1 MQIQGFSPSKP
12 LIRQPAARP
21 AADAPHSSEPQDA
34 CQLGSVSAP
43 KPCLKSLMKQ
53 GLTTRIPLGGTPVSL
68 TLSQLGWD
76 DAPSREVARHLSD
89 RGLHEDTPLGGLAA
103 RELELAQQDDP
114 RVTAADMVRAI
125 DRSQAAQEMQ
135 AVPQAGLFGFTR
147 LTDAKLEIQGDM
159 LEQLQR
165 RADPEKSCGQLV
177 DKLRQHLAHGDGASL
192 QINLDD
198 HSGPWLAQSLQSMGA
213 DVKEAMGGAGGF
225 CANAAAAIENVQSS
239 FWNLGGLPP
248 KVSAGLNPEVVIYD
262 DQGRQRRA
270 DEAVDPAQKDRVNYI
285 AEYRK
290 GTQIGDSVAPA
301 SGRVILSTPGGQ
313 EIGFGKASA
322 EVLAKTI
329 EGKDLLFFAGSHY
342 LTKGDPARATD
353 LANQLAIMKFANPKA
368 TFHLQYVA
376 PKDPAH
382 EAEVMN
388 RLKSQVDSLS
398 LNSVEVPAL
407 LERLNPNYCGP
418 ASTASRE
425 VMEHP
430 PHLLENALELKEA
443 MGLKRL
449 HFHGLHGDLL
459 VCPTPKDPERNVLAL
474 MRARQVAAMKATN
487 PSGEIKK
494 ADQELWP
501 VLPVVEGACLASVQ
515 KFADAVQGR
524 YQLSDTQRDQVAK
537 DWYFDDGR
545 GSTVYFVPSRGIHDR
560 TGGTVSLGDTIDS
573 MALIYGRE
581 S

>member
-1 MQIQGFSPSKP
+1 
-12 LIRQPAARP
+12 
-21 AADAPHSSEPQDA
+21 
-34 CQLGSVSAP
+34 
-43 KPCLKSLMKQ
+43 MKQ
-53 GLTTRIPLGGTPVSL
+53 GLVAQIPLGGVPLSL
-68 TLSQLGWD
+68 SLAQLGWH
-76 DAPSREVARHLSD
+76 DAPSREVARHLQD
-89 RGLHEDTPLGGLAA
+89 RGLHPEVPLGELAA
-103 RELELAQQDDP
+103 RELELAQQEDQ
-114 RVTAADMVRAI
+114 RVTALDMARAI
-125 DRSQAAQEMQ
+125 DRSQAAQEMK
-135 AVPQAGLFGFTR
+135 AVPQSDLFGFTR
-147 LTDAKLEIQGDM
+147 LTDAKLEIQGSM
-159 LEQLQR
+159 LDQLQQM
-165 RADPEKSCGQLV
+165 ADAQKSCGQLV
-177 DKLRQHLAHGDGASL
+177 EKLRHHLIHGDGASL

-198 HSGPWLAQSLQSMGA
+198 HSGPWLAESLRKIGA

-270 DEAVDPAQKDRVNYI
+270 GEAVDETQKDRVNYI

-290 GTQIGDSVAPA
+290 GTQIGETVAPA

-322 EVLAKTI
+322 EVLTKTI

-342 LTKGDPARATD
+342 LTKGDPSRATD
-353 LANQLAIMKFANPKA
+353 LANQLAVMKIANPRA
-368 TFHLQYVA
+368 LFHLQYVA
-376 PKDPAH
+376 PKDPAN

-407 LERLNPNYCGP
+407 LERLTANYSGP
-418 ASTASRE
+418 PSSSPRE
-425 VMEHP
+425 VMEQAS
-430 PHLLENALELKEA
+430 HLLSNALQLKDE

-487 PSGEIKK
+487 ASGEIKQ

-501 VLPVVEGACLASVQ
+501 VLPVVEGVCLASVQ
-515 KFADAVQGR
+515 KFADAVQSRFG
-524 YQLSDTQRDQVAK
+524 LNNEQRDQVAK

-545 GSTVYFVPSRGIHDR
+545 GSTIYFVPSRGIHDR
-560 TGGTVSLGDTIDS
+560 SGGTVSLGDTIDS
-573 MALIYGRE
+573 MALIYGKE
-581 S
+581 

>member
-1 MQIQGFSPSKP
+1 MQIQGLSANKP
-12 LIRQPAARP
+12 LLRQQPVRAARP
-21 AADAPHSSEPQDA
+21 QDIPDPQDA
-34 CQLGSVSAP
+34 CQIGPVTLE

-53 GLTTRIPLGGTPVSL
+53 GLLTHIPLGGTPVSL
-68 TLSQLGWD
+68 TLSQLGWA

-89 RGLHEDTPLGGLAA
+89 RGLHEETPLGGLAA
-103 RELELAQQDDP
+103 RELELARQEDP
-114 RVTAADMVRAI
+114 RVSAADMARAI
-125 DRSQAAQEMQ
+125 DRSQAAQEMS
-135 AVPQAGLFGFTR
+135 AVPQSGLFGFTR

-159 LEQLQR
+159 LDQLQSL
-165 RADPEKSCGQLV
+165 ADPEKSCGKLV
-177 DKLRQHLAHGDGASL
+177 DKLRHHLMYGDGASL

-198 HSGPWLAQSLQSMGA
+198 HSGPWLAKTLQGIGA
-213 DVKEAMGGAGGF
+213 DVNEAMGGAGGF
-225 CANAAAAIENVQSS
+225 CANAAAAIDNVQSS

-248 KVSAGLNPEVVIYD
+248 KVSAGLNPEIIIYD

-270 DEAVDPAQKDRVNYI
+270 DEAVDPGEKDRVNYI

-290 GTQIGDSVAPA
+290 GTRIGDSVAPA

-342 LTKGDPARATD
+342 LTKGDPSRATD
-353 LANQLAIMKFANPKA
+353 LANQLAVMKISNPKA
-368 TFHLQYVA
+368 LFHLQYVA
-376 PKDPAH
+376 PKDPAN

-407 LERLNPNYCGP
+407 LERLNPGYTGP
-418 ASTASRE
+418 ASTSSRE

-430 PHLLENALELKEA
+430 PHLLSNALELKEA
-443 MGLKRL
+443 LGLKRL

-459 VCPTPKDPERNVLAL
+459 VCPTPKEPERNVLAL

-487 PSGEIKK
+487 PSGEIKQ
-494 ADQELWP
+494 AEHELWP
-501 VLPVVEGACLASVQ
+501 VLPVVEGVCLASVQ

-524 YQLSDTQRDQVAK
+524 YQLSDSQRDQVAK

-581 S
+581 

>member
-1 MQIQGFSPSKP
+1 
-12 LIRQPAARP
+12 
-21 AADAPHSSEPQDA
+21 
-34 CQLGSVSAP
+34 
-43 KPCLKSLMKQ
+43 MKQ
-53 GLTTRIPLGGTPVSL
+53 GLALPIPLGGLPVSL
-68 TLSQLGWD
+68 TLSQLGWN
-76 DAPSREVARHLSD
+76 DAPSREVAKHLQD
-89 RGLHEDTPLGGLAA
+89 RGLSAETPLPQLAS
-103 RELELAQQDDP
+103 RELELAQQEDP
-114 RVTAADMVRAI
+114 RVTATDMARAI

-135 AVPQAGLFGFTR
+135 AVSQSNLFGFTR

-159 LEQLQR
+159 LEQLQQL
-165 RADPEKSCGQLV
+165 ADPEKTCGQLLA
-177 DKLRQHLAHGDGASL
+177 KLRHHLAHGDGASL

-198 HSGPWLAQSLQSMGA
+198 HSGPWLAASLQQIGA

-248 KVSAGLNPEVVIYD
+248 KVAAGLNPEVVIYD

-270 DEAVDPAQKDRVNYI
+270 GEAVDEKQKDRVNYI

-290 GTQIGDSVAPA
+290 GTQIGDTTAPA

-322 EVLAKTI
+322 EVLSKTI

-342 LTKGDPARATD
+342 LTKGDPSRATD
-353 LANQLAIMKFANPKA
+353 LANQLAVMKISNPKA
-368 TFHLQYVA
+368 LFHLQYVA
-376 PKDPAH
+376 PKDPAN

-398 LNSVEVPAL
+398 LNSVEVPGL
-407 LERLNPNYCGP
+407 LERLNPGYSGP
-418 ASTASRE
+418 PSTASRE
-425 VMEHP
+425 VMEQA
-430 PHLLENALELKEA
+430 PHLLSNALELKEA

-459 VCPTPKDPERNVLAL
+459 ICPTPKDPERNVLAL

-487 PSGEIKK
+487 QSGEIKQAEK
-494 ADQELWP
+494 ELWP
-501 VLPVVEGACLASVQ
+501 VLPVVEGVCLASVQ
-515 KFADAVQGR
+515 KFADAVQSR
-524 YQLSDTQRDQVAK
+524 YQLNSEQREQVAK

-545 GSTVYFVPSRGIHDR
+545 GSTIYFVPSRGIHDR
-560 TGGTVSLGDTIDS
+560 SGGTVSLGDTIDS
-573 MALIYGRE
+573 MALIYGKE
-581 S
+581 